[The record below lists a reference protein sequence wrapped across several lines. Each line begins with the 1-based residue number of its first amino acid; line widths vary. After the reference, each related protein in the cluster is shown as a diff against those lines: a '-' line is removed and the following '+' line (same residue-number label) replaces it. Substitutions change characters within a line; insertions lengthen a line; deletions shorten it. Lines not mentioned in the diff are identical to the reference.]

1 MEWLDTTGTVVT
13 IISGL
18 VAVLLAGLGW
28 RKHAQKTRPDTAP
41 KPLLTRRFIA
51 LFEAHGVHRNQIP
64 EFFDHGLT
72 LADVSSDRSLLET
85 LSPQMLSDAAELFV
99 VNLEWLQGA
108 TDQVYPTHE
117 FYKQPEAFE
126 AFVDELLSRGN
137 RLMGC
142 VFNTEH
148 PSNDSSDYDAL
159 IMITEVIGH
168 VNERPVFR
176 IHLCNRWGFKHWRS
190 RAYLAACI
198 AIAWRKKLCLIGKQA
213 PPEWL
218 IPFAEGKALISYNYD
233 DGFLRYPSQS
243 TWYADELV
251 DTPAKFL
258 KCIESSNQGL
268 ALSKWLKLDEQGHME
283 MYEDGSHTAVRAA
296 YGKALAELD

>member
-1 MEWLDTTGTVVT
+1 MEWLEAIGTIVTVITGLAAAVVAWRRHLQKQSQDLSSTSTVT
-13 IISGL
+13 
-18 VAVLLAGLGW
+18 
-28 RKHAQKTRPDTAP
+28 K
-41 KPLLTRRFIA
+41 RFIA

-72 LADVSSDRSLLET
+72 LADVSSDQSLLEK
-85 LSPQMLSDAAELFV
+85 LSPQILSDAAELFAV
-99 VNLEWLQGA
+99 ELEWLQGA
-108 TDQVYPTHE
+108 TDKVYPTHE
-117 FYKQPEAFE
+117 FYKQPKEFD

-137 RLMGC
+137 RLRGC

-148 PSNDSSDYDAL
+148 PSNDASEYDAL
-159 IMITEVIGH
+159 IMITEEVGH
-168 VNERPVFR
+168 VNDRPVFR
-176 IHLCNRWGFKHWRS
+176 IHLCNHWGFKYWRS

-198 AIAWRKKLCLIGKQA
+198 AIAWRKNLCLIGKQTS
-213 PPEWL
+213 PKWL
-218 IPFAEGKALISYNYD
+218 IPFARGKALISYNYD

-258 KCIESSNQGL
+258 KGIESSDQGL

-283 MYEDGSHTAVRAA
+283 MYEDGSHTAVRTA
-296 YGKALAELD
+296 YGEALAELE